1 MNTKLLY
8 TRNAMKLHA
17 LTLLLTSAP
26 LFAGVSA
33 PTSTAP
39 QSDCVAGWTF
49 GFDALALRP
58 FQSEGLYT
66 ERGYD
71 FAYRINAG
79 YDFSDCFFT
88 KMSYFHYDTTTVN
101 ENLIVAPETVPTQFD
116 GDMQAQSGDWV
127 VGQHFRPSE
136 QLVLSPYVGLR
147 WAKFEE
153 NSNDTTLSVT
163 ETLGR
168 QRHEFNGY
176 GIVVGLDG
184 NRSFGNNLSMYGVAK
199 QAIVFGN
206 TDYSQTST
214 VDGTLT
220 LNDQYSED
228 SVASITE
235 VGFGLQY
242 DFVMG
247 ATAANIRAG
256 VEGQYWAGL
265 SGGFASGSFSDS
277 ENVGLA
283 GFLLG
288 ANLKF

>member
-1 MNTKLLY
+1 MNAELMY
-8 TRNAMKLHA
+8 MRNAMKLHA

-39 QSDCVAGWTF
+39 QSDCVAGWTL

-79 YDFSDCFFT
+79 YDFNDCFFT
-88 KMSYFHYDTTTVN
+88 KMSYFDYDTTTVN
-101 ENLIVAPETVPTQFD
+101 EDLTISPETVATHFG
-116 GDMQAQSGDWV
+116 GDMQAQSLDWV

-136 QLVLSPYVGLR
+136 QLALSPYVGLR

-153 NSNDTTLSVT
+153 HANDSTESEVVT
-163 ETLGR
+163 FGH
-168 QRHEFNGY
+168 QKHEFNGY

-184 NRSFGNNLSMYGVAK
+184 NRSFGNNLSLYGVAK
-199 QAIVFGN
+199 EAIVFGN
-206 TDYSQTST
+206 TDYSQTTT

-247 ATAANIRAG
+247 ATAANVRLG

-265 SGGFASGSFSDS
+265 SGGFTSESFSDS

-288 ANLKF
+288 ANFKF